1 MNDELAKAEGDE
13 AMSDE
18 SSADIY
24 NSALS
29 TQQSA
34 LTEVSDDDLQ
44 EQDSGG
50 DPTQQ
55 PLPMIA
61 SALPAPSLAQTASR
75 AMVWNTML
83 FPIKFVVS
91 IASSV
96 ILINLLPVR
105 ADYGII
111 ALISS
116 MASTIGLYADLGIE
130 RSLPRFVPEVERV
143 GGAPLVRRFLWQII
157 ALKIAVLV
165 LLVGALLAFSGPVL
179 GWMAYKQ
186 TDRTITLLAQFG
198 GLIVFTISAMLV
210 LGALFDTFMQ
220 FLLSYFKQRAWNI
233 ITIAATMLQPAL
245 IIIFFSVGQARIE
258 FVLLAMVITPL
269 VSVLLAGR
277 QALRLASSETA
288 MREGGASRIG
298 KDTSLPTGFMSRFL
312 RYSGI
317 SYFMNI
323 SVYFYTLPFANIII
337 YSFFYGADGVSLFSV
352 AYNFVNQVL
361 SVLWAPLSGL
371 QVPLFSRI
379 YAQDK
384 EQAGGALP
392 AGAQASPQLQESY
405 TLLSK
410 FLALALI
417 PAGVGL
423 ALLTTNLTY
432 VLYAKSGAASP
443 VAIVLVVF
451 LFVEAA
457 ISIPHNILMVYE
469 RFKPVL
475 WSRVVSL
482 VSIPLLL
489 VFIPLFDGA
498 AQTILHMDPDDAK
511 PFGLVG
517 AAVATGIARV
527 LSRLVVFVYAR
538 RSMGLRYPWAFAR
551 KVALASAAMAVL
563 VMLLA
568 VWLDRYPFGAS
579 SGGKVGAALL
589 NLGIA
594 ILGGVVFAIAFRL
607 LGGLDEDDKRRLTR
621 MKLPL
626 PAWALRWL

>member
-1 MNDELAKAEGDE
+1 MMNDELVKAEGDL
-13 AMSDE
+13 AKPDE
-18 SSADIY
+18 SSSDIY
-24 NSALS
+24 SSALS
-29 TQQSA
+29 TQHSSLA
-34 LTEVSDDDLQ
+34 EVSDDDLQ

-55 PLPMIA
+55 PLPVIV
-61 SALPAPSLAQTASR
+61 SAQPPPSLAQTASR
-75 AMVWNTML
+75 AMVWNTLL

-91 IASSV
+91 IASSIV
-96 ILINLLPVR
+96 LANLLPDR
-105 ADYGII
+105 TDYGLVAFVSTI
-111 ALISS
+111 
-116 MASTIGLYADLGIE
+116 ASTIGLYADLGIE
-130 RSLPRFVPEVERV
+130 RSLPRFVPEVERS
-143 GGAPLVRRFLWQII
+143 GGSTLVRRFLWQIV
-157 ALKIAVLV
+157 ALKLAVMSLLVAVL
-165 LLVGALLAFSGPVL
+165 LLFSGPLL
-179 GWMAYKQ
+179 GWLANDQKQ
-186 TDRTITLLAQFG
+186 ETVALLNQLG
-198 GLIVFTISAMLV
+198 SLVILTVCGMLV

-245 IIIFFSVGQARIE
+245 IILFFSLGQAKVE
-258 FVLLAMVITPL
+258 FVLLAMVLTPL
-269 VSVLLAGR
+269 ISVLLAGR
-277 QALRLASSETA
+277 QALRLASSEA
-288 MREGGASRIG
+288 ALRAGGATALG
-298 KDTSLPTGFMSRFL
+298 KAVSLTADFRARFL
-312 RYSGI
+312 RYSAI

-323 SVYFYTLPFANIII
+323 SVYFYTLPFVNIVVNFA
-337 YSFFYGADGVSLFSV
+337 YRLDGVALFSI

-361 SVLWAPLSGL
+361 TVLWAPLSGL

-384 EQAGGALP
+384 ERAGGALP
-392 AGAQASPQLQESY
+392 KGAQASPQLQESY

-432 VLYAKSGAASP
+432 VLYARYGAASLT
-443 VAIVLVVF
+443 AIVLVAF

-469 RFKPVL
+469 RFTPVL

-517 AAVATGIARV
+517 AAIATGMARV

-551 KVALASAAMAVL
+551 KVALASLAMAV
-563 VMLLA
+563 VVRVLA
-568 VWLDRYPFGAS
+568 VWIGHYPFGGA

-607 LGGLDEDDKRRLTR
+607 LGGLDEDDKRRLAR